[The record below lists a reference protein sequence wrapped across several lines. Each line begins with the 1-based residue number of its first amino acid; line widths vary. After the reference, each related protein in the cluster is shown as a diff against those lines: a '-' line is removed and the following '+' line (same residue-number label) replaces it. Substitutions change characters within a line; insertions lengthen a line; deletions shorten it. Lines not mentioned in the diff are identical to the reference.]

1 LSEGKKNEGRRALG
15 KGLGALIPGAG
26 AQGRPAAG
34 PREYLL
40 CPVDRIHPDPG
51 QPRSTFDQT
60 SLNELAESIREQ
72 GVIQPLIVRRD
83 RDGYVL
89 IAGERRWRAA
99 QLAGLKEVH
108 VVIKEATDK
117 EALLMALIEN
127 LHREDLN
134 PIDEATNYQRL
145 IDEHGLNQN
154 DVAARLGRN
163 RSTISNSLRLLGLPP
178 EVRGMVLD
186 GALSEGHARALLQ
199 AGSAQAICALARKIV
214 AAGLSV
220 REAERRARAAAQGSA
235 KGRSGTAAKGG
246 QSAQV
251 RSLAERLQRA
261 LGARVVIADRRGKG
275 RLEIHYTSYE
285 ELDAILDKILR

>member
-1 LSEGKKNEGRRALG
+1 MTERKKIEGRRALG
-15 KGLGALIPGAG
+15 KGLEALIPGAG
-26 AQGRPAAG
+26 AQGRTAAA
-34 PREYLL
+34 PREYFL

-51 QPRSTFDQT
+51 QPRHKIDKD
-60 SLNELAESIREQ
+60 SLRELVESIREK

-108 VVIKEATDK
+108 VVIKEATNK
-117 EALLMALIEN
+117 EAFEMALVEN

-134 PIDEATNYQRL
+134 PIEEAEAYQRL
-145 IDEHGLNQN
+145 IAEHGLTQHE
-154 DVAARLGRN
+154 VAARLGRD
-163 RSTISNSLRLLGLPP
+163 RSTIGNSLRLLGLPP

-186 GALSEGHARALLQ
+186 GDLSEGHARALLQ
-199 AGSAQAICALARKIV
+199 AGSAQAICALARKI
-214 AAGLSV
+214 AAGGLSV
-220 REAERRARAAAQGSA
+220 REAERMARAAAQG
-235 KGRSGTAAKGG
+235 AANPKGG
-246 QSAQV
+246 APAKPAQSAQV

-275 RLEIHYTSYE
+275 RLEIHYTSYA

>member
-26 AQGRPAAG
+26 AQGRTAAG

-40 CPVDRIHPDPG
+40 CSIDRIRPDPG
-51 QPRSTFDQT
+51 QPRSKFDPT

-117 EALLMALIEN
+117 EALLMGLIEN

-145 IDEHGLNQN
+145 IDDHALSQN
-154 DVAARLGRN
+154 DVAARLGRD

-214 AAGLSV
+214 AGGLSV
-220 REAERRARAAAQGSA
+220 REAERRARATQSAAEP
-235 KGRSGTAAKGG
+235 KGGAAKAG

-251 RSLAERLQRA
+251 RNLGERLQRA
-261 LGARVVIADRRGKG
+261 LGARVVVADRRGKG
-275 RLEIHYTSYE
+275 RLEIHYTSYA

>member
-1 LSEGKKNEGRRALG
+1 MTERKKIEGRRALG
-15 KGLGALIPGAG
+15 KGLESLIPGAG

-34 PREYLL
+34 PRDYLL
-40 CPVDRIHPDPG
+40 CPIDRVRPDPG
-51 QPRSTFDQT
+51 QPRSKFDPA

-72 GVIQPLIVRRD
+72 GVIQPIVVRRD
-83 RDGYVL
+83 RDGYVI

-108 VVIKEATDK
+108 VVIKEATDR
-117 EALLMALIEN
+117 EALLMGLIEN

-145 IDEHGLNQN
+145 IDEHGFSQN

-178 EVRGMVLD
+178 EVRAMVLD
-186 GALSEGHARALLQ
+186 GVLSEGHARALLQ
-199 AGSAQAICALARKIV
+199 AGSAPAIIVLARKI
-214 AAGLSV
+214 AAGGLSV
-220 REAERRARAAAQGSA
+220 REAERRARAVAQDAGKA
-235 KGRSGTAAKGG
+235 KGGTAAKPG

-261 LGARVVIADRRGKG
+261 LGAKVIIADRRGKG
-275 RLEIHYTSYE
+275 RLEIHYTSYA